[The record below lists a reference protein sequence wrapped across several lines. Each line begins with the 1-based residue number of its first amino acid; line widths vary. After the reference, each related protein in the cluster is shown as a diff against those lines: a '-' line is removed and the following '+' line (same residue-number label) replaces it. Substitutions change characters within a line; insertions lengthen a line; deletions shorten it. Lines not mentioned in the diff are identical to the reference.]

1 MNTDC
6 FAFCVDVLGVTLPVV
21 AALIATVLLFLT
33 HWLLGIRRDDTRGS

>member
-6 FAFCVDVLGVTLPVV
+6 FAFCVDVLSVPVPVV
-21 AALIATVLLFLT
+21 VAFLATALLFLT